1 MQKLS
6 LALAATALLALAPLG
21 AQAAHQ
27 PGAARAPLMQ
37 HVDLGAA
44 TVSAS
49 KANFRTEPST
59 TGKSKVISQL
69 KRGDKLTAIEK
80 SKDGKWMK
88 VKVGDQTG
96 WIIASFIK
104 VG

>member
-1 MQKLS
+1 MMKLT
-6 LALAATALLALAPLG
+6 LALAAALAAAPL
-21 AQAAHQ
+21 AAE
-27 PGAARAPLMQ
+27 AARPPSTGGAPLFQ
-37 HVDLGAA
+37 HVDLGPA
-44 TVSAS
+44 TVTAS

-59 TGKSKVISQL
+59 VAGKSKVIAQL

-88 VKVGDQTG
+88 VKVGDKTG
-96 WIIASFIK
+96 WMIAQFVK